1 MTALS
6 PNQTNTNPSSNC
18 AAAAKQAERE
28 LSAFFGAVT
37 ELFGPDEARLSAE
50 DWIDEMNQVDP
61 LPASFREWRSIT
73 IKAAARLASRVMA
86 TFPLIESQILRRKL
100 CAFLSLELQA
110 S

>member
-6 PNQTNTNPSSNC
+6 PSQTNTNFNPGC
-18 AAAAKQAERE
+18 AAAEEQAERE

-50 DWIDEMNQVDP
+50 DWMDEMNQIES

-73 IKAAARLASRVMA
+73 IKAAARLASRVMK
-86 TFPLIESQILRRKL
+86 TFPSIESQILRRKL
-100 CAFLSLELQA
+100 CAYLSLELQA